1 MVSDGDDEY
10 VIAFQGVHKR
20 VGKALDRPDTN
31 VKGLRMSRPRMV
43 DDELASGFDSLDKA
57 VAVTA
62 SLALQVSGGFG
73 GFGLSL
79 VVQFA

>member
-1 MVSDGDDEY
+1 
-10 VIAFQGVHKR
+10 
-20 VGKALDRPDTN
+20 
-31 VKGLRMSRPRMV
+31 MV
-43 DDELASGFDSLDKA
+43 DDELARGFNSLDKA

-73 GFGLSL
+73 DFGLSL